1 MINNMYVLVI
11 SIFFL
16 IGFSVIYES
25 CENAAKHLATN
36 LANESVSVVKH
47 K

>member
-1 MINNMYVLVI
+1 LN
-11 SIFFL
+11 FFL
-16 IGFSVIYES
+16 KKKGFGVVYES

-36 LANESVSVVKH
+36 LANETISVVKH

>member
-1 MINNMYVLVI
+1 MDGSLEYLP
-11 SIFFL
+11 L
-16 IGFSVIYES
+16 PGFSVIYES

-36 LANESVSVVKH
+36 LANESIGVVKY

>member
-1 MINNMYVLVI
+1 LQ
-11 SIFFL
+11 
-16 IGFSVIYES
+16 GFGVIYES

-47 K
+47 KYEN